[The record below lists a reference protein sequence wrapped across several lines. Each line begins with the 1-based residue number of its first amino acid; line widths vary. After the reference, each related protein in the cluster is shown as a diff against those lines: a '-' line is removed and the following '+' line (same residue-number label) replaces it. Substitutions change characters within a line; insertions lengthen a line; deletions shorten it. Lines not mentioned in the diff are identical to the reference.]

1 MPLFCKKH
9 NPPVGASLLAMIV
22 NDDAGNLKKRVAL
35 KSFASKL
42 APTRL
47 RATFREYEIFPPT
60 TLYT

>member
-1 MPLFCKKH
+1 
-9 NPPVGASLLAMIV
+9 MIV